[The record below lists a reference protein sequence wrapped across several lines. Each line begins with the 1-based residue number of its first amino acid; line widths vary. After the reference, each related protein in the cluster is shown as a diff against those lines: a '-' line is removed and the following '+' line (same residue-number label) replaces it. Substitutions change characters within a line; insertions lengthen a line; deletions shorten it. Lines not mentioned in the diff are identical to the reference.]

1 MASLHSLPY
10 LVALATTFFIV
21 ILCSLSLIEASNDG
35 FSVELMH
42 RNSPKSPFYDPSET
56 PQQRLANALRR
67 SINRVNHF
75 RPTSSL
81 STNAIG
87 SEIVPDSGEYLMQYA
102 VGTPPVKVLG
112 IADTGSDLTW
122 LQCAPC
128 TKCYKQKDPIFNPA
142 KSSTYKK
149 VPCTARQCRTV
160 SGHCV
165 HSNNC
170 EYTLTYG
177 DGSTSG
183 GDLALDTITL
193 GSTAR
198 FPKTII
204 GCGHNNNGSFSK
216 KGSGIVGLGGSATS
230 LVSQLSTSIAGKF
243 SYCLVPFD
251 KPTATSKLNF
261 GTNAVVSG
269 PRAVTTP
276 LATGESDIYYTLTL
290 EAISVGPKKITS
302 IFAKAAGGNIIIDSG
317 TTLTLLPS
325 DLYTGFEAA
334 LKAQIKL
341 PVVKDP
347 NETFSLC
354 FDSPES
360 TFKVPTIIAHFT
372 GGADVTLSAPYT
384 YIGDE
389 TISCMAF
396 IPAGDSVA
404 IFGNLAQA
412 DQLVGYDIVKKTVS
426 FKPTDCTKA

>member
-1 MASLHSLPY
+1 MASFHSLPY
-10 LVALATTFFIV
+10 LVALATTFSIV

-42 RNSPKSPFYDPSET
+42 RDSPKSPFYDPSET
-56 PQQRLANALRR
+56 PQQRLANTLRR

-75 RPTSSL
+75 RPTSSF
-81 STNAIG
+81 STNAVD

-102 VGTPPVKVLG
+102 VGTPPVKVFG

-128 TKCYKQKDPIFNPA
+128 TECYKQKDPIFDPA
-142 KSSTYKK
+142 KSSTYKT
-149 VPCTARQCRTV
+149 VPCTAPQCRTV
-160 SGHCV
+160 SGQCV
-165 HSNNC
+165 RSNNC

-177 DGSTSG
+177 DGSSSG
-183 GDLALDTITL
+183 GDVALDTVTL

-198 FPKTII
+198 FPQTVI
-204 GCGHNNNGSFSK
+204 GCGHDNTGVFSN
-216 KGSGIVGLGGSATS
+216 KGSGIVGLGNSAIS

-251 KPTATSKLNF
+251 KPDAKSKLNF

-269 PRAVTTP
+269 PGAVTTP
-276 LATGESDIYYTLTL
+276 LTTSESDVFYTLTL
-290 EAISVGPKKITS
+290 EAVSVGPTRINPIS
-302 IFAKAAGGNIIIDSG
+302 AKSAEGNIIIDSG
-317 TTLTLLPS
+317 TTLTVLPS
-325 DLYTGFEAA
+325 NLYTGFEAA

-347 NETFSLC
+347 EASNLC
-354 FDSPES
+354 FYSPES

-384 YIGDE
+384 FLGNE
-389 TISCMAF
+389 TITCMAF
-396 IPAGDSVA
+396 TPADDDIA